1 MEATEFKFEEEELK
15 IVEKYI
21 SKYPDKRAA
30 VIPVLWMAQRKY
42 RHISKPMMQYIANL
56 LDQSYSHIYGVVSF
70 YTMFSQKPR
79 GQYHLQVCT
88 NVSCMLRQGDLIYK
102 KISEKLNIKNNE
114 VTSDGYFSLEEVECM
129 GACSGAPMMA
139 INEDFH
145 ENLDINKIDDLI
157 DSLK

>member
-1 MEATEFKFEEEELK
+1 MEATEFKFDEAELK
-15 IVEKYI
+15 EVEKYI

-42 RHISKPMMQYIANL
+42 KHISKPMMQYIADM
-56 LDQSYSHIYGVVSF
+56 LDESYSHIYGVVSF

-79 GQYHLQVCT
+79 GDYHLQVCT
-88 NVSCMLRQGDLIYK
+88 NVSCMLRQGDVIYK

-114 VTSDGYFSLEEVECM
+114 VTSDGHFSLEEVECM

-145 ENLDINKIDDLI
+145 ENLDINKIDELI

>member
-15 IVEKYI
+15 VVEKYI

-88 NVSCMLRQGDLIYK
+88 NVSCMLRQGDVIYK

>member
-1 MEATEFKFEEEELK
+1 METQEFKFDEAELK
-15 IVEKYI
+15 EVNKYI
-21 SKYPDKRAA
+21 SKYPDKKAA

-42 RHISKPMMQYIANL
+42 RHVSKPMMEYIAEL
-56 LDQSYSHIYGVVSF
+56 LDQSYAHIYGVVTF

-79 GQYHLQVCT
+79 GEYHLQVCT
-88 NVSCMLRQGDLIYK
+88 NVSCMLHQGDKIYEMVSK
-102 KISEKLNIKNNE
+102 KLDLKSNE
-114 VTSDGYFSLEEVECM
+114 TSADGKFSLEEMECM

-145 ENLDINKIDDLI
+145 ENLDINKIDSLI

>member
-1 MEATEFKFEEEELK
+1 METTEFKFNEEELK
-15 IVEKYI
+15 EVQKYI

-30 VIPVLWMAQRKY
+30 VIPVLWMAQRKF
-42 RHISKPMMQYIANL
+42 RHVSKPMMEYIAEL
-56 LDQSYSHIYGVVSF
+56 LDQTYSHIYGVVTF

-79 GQYHLQVCT
+79 GKYHLQVCT
-88 NVSCMLRQGDLIYK
+88 NVSCMLHQGDKIYK
-102 KISEKLNIKNNE
+102 MVSEKLDIRNNE
-114 VTSDGYFSLEEVECM
+114 ATSDGHFSLEEVECM

-145 ENLDINKIDDLI
+145 ENLDINKIDELI

>member
-1 MEATEFKFEEEELK
+1 METVEFKFDENELK
-15 IVEKYI
+15 EVEKYI

-42 RHISKPMMQYIANL
+42 RYVSKPMMQYIADL
-56 LDQSYSHIYGVVSF
+56 LDQTYSHVYGVVSF

-79 GQYHLQVCT
+79 GEYHLQVCT
-88 NVSCMLRQGDLIYK
+88 NVSCMLRQGEEIYK
-102 KISEKLNIKNNE
+102 KISDKLNIKNNE
-114 VTSDGYFSLEEVECM
+114 VTSDGKYSLEEVECM

-139 INEDFH
+139 INEDFY
-145 ENLDINKIDDLI
+145 EDLDINKIDELI

>member
-1 MEATEFKFEEEELK
+1 METTEFKFNEEELK
-15 IVEKYI
+15 QVEVYI

-30 VIPVLWMAQRKY
+30 VIPVLWMMQRKF
-42 RHISKPMMQYIANL
+42 RHIPKPAMEYVAEL
-56 LDQSYSHIYGVVSF
+56 LDQTYAHIYGVVTF

-79 GQYHLQVCT
+79 GLYHLQVCT
-88 NVSCMLRQGDLIYK
+88 NVSCMLRQGEEIYK
-102 KISEKLNIKNNE
+102 KISQKLDIRNHE
-114 VTSDGYFSLEEVECM
+114 VTSDGKFSLEEVECM

-145 ENLDINKIDDLI
+145 ENLELNKIDELI